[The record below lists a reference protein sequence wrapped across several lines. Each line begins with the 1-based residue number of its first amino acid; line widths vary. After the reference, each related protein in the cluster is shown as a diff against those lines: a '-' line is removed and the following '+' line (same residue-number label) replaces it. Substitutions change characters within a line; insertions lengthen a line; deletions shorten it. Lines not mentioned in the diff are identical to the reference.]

1 MSKTSFDLVRRRRQ
15 EARRSHV
22 AQTEGTMG
30 AQAITATIRA
40 LLSPNVDRTMN
51 EIAWTD
57 SLANNGAH
65 TCAESVIEVRE
76 DI

>member
-1 MSKTSFDLVRRRRQ
+1 
-15 EARRSHV
+15 
-22 AQTEGTMG
+22 MG
-30 AQAITATIRA
+30 AQASTATIRA

-51 EIAWTD
+51 EIASTD

-65 TCAESVIEVRE
+65 TCAESVIEVRD